1 MREFAQRFKSW
12 QALLA
17 FGLVACPVPFLGQ
30 VCVVAALIWRARLV
44 WTERSARFLSLPA
57 SN

>member
-1 MREFAQRFKSW
+1 MPEIAPRFKSW

-30 VCVVAALIWRARLV
+30 LCVIAALIWRARLA
-44 WTERSARFLSLPA
+44 WKSAAVLSLPA